1 MKTVKSFLLFIC
13 FTIIF
18 FGLILL
24 GILYS
29 IKTRTEIDYCIEL
42 EEKLE
47 DLKLEQFK
55 YYTIEYRDENRC
67 GKQLISI
74 CFGLKNNDKYIADEN
89 SIEDCAS
96 DIAIVRN
103 AITEYLSD
111 TPNNELNTK
120 NIMCRFDELPGDTS
134 YMYNYNYMS
143 DDKLPEP
150 DGFYYYYYGMALNIL
165 NIDLFKD
172 AKVMSAIRFN
182 SSDELKLL
190 EEWNNL
196 EYVSLY
202 GMEFSEQDKDYL
214 HEILPNTTINW

>member
-1 MKTVKSFLLFIC
+1 MKRFKSLLIFIC
-13 FTIIF
+13 FT
-18 FGLILL
+18 LILL
-24 GILYS
+24 GLIALLFIYN
-29 IKTRTEIDYCIEL
+29 KKPETEIDYCIEL

-55 YYTIEYRDENRC
+55 YYTIEYRDENRR

-89 SIEDCAS
+89 GTEVCAS

-103 AITEYLSD
+103 AIAEYLND

-120 NIMCRFDELPGDTS
+120 NIMCCFDKLPGDTS
-134 YMYNYNYMS
+134 YMYNYNYMIDEKS
-143 DDKLPEP
+143 PEP
-150 DGFYYYYYGMALNIL
+150 DGFYYYYNVFLNIQ
-165 NIDLFKD
+165 NADLFKD
-172 AKVMSAIRFN
+172 AKVMSAIRVDN
-182 SSDELKLL
+182 SDELRLL
-190 EEWNNL
+190 EDWNNL

-202 GMEFSEQDKDYL
+202 GIEFSEQDKDYL